1 MQKIEKHPIHEGKY
15 QCPHCEYGHEKGVSK
30 QAVYKH
36 FRTVHK
42 DTVQKEEPE
51 TIIEDVQESESE
63 SSFEFDTISWL
74 DDEEEFDDV
83 TNTIP
88 EPIARIASSKE
99 GKELMM
105 AHQIMEGTLI
115 RAGFISIDRLITWYG
130 KSITNNADYEL
141 KRSASDYKVLQ
152 ESTHT
157 MLQAYGIRVPAS
169 PVMIWSTIMASAY
182 VPPIVDISKNADPNK
197 RWMILGRIRNLIKMP
212 KFRRRRK
219 KNASTDN

>member
-1 MQKIEKHPIHEGKY
+1 MQKIEKHPINENKY
-15 QCPHCEYGHEKGVSK
+15 QCPHCDYGHDKGVSK

-36 FRTVHK
+36 FRNTHK
-42 DTVQKEEPE
+42 DNIEPIE
-51 TIIEDVQESESE
+51 SQEPTIDVQESE

-74 DDEEEFDDV
+74 DDEEEFDDI

-105 AHQIMEGTLI
+105 AHHIMEGTLI
-115 RAGFISIDRLITWYG
+115 RAGFISVDRLITWYG

-157 MLQAYGIRVPAS
+157 MLQSYGIRVPAS

-182 VPPIVDISKNADPNK
+182 VPPIVDISRNADPNK
-197 RWMILGRIRNLIKMP
+197 RWMILGRIRNLVKMP
-212 KFRRRRK
+212 RFRRRRK
-219 KNASTDN
+219 KNASTDD